1 MNKDKEQ
8 NQSGEKDDISDKE
21 IYKFLGETDKEIIL
35 QMKKRKDENEALKKL
50 IENLNSTITSTKSKK
65 NV

>member
-1 MNKDKEQ
+1 MHKDKEQ
-8 NQSGEKDDISDKE
+8 NQSGEKDDIPDKE